1 MDLQGKLL
9 LAFIFII
16 LHEFSHYL
24 IAKKMGS
31 NIVNFKIHPLG
42 ATLEIEDYEG
52 IEINDEI
59 LICLAGPLFN
69 IIISIIALIFMM
81 IYDDLFFKN
90 VLEVNL
96 VLGILNLMPAHPLD
110 GAKIL
115 RALLSKVYMY
125 KKAHKIVMVVSFIC
139 STSILAVGVMLVPKG
154 ISNINIIV
162 LGVFMIYT
170 TYSTKERTMY
180 IVLDQIIKKN
190 NRFKQMRYIEN
201 RDVSVYFKE
210 DFLKLLSMV
219 ERDKFNT
226 FHVLNENMEYLYDIR
241 EDEVVEILKTKGNMS
256 LEKYN
261 NIRLD
266 LDEVLTKPEC

>member
-1 MDLQGKLL
+1 M
-9 LAFIFII
+9 AFIFII

-24 IAKKMGS
+24 IAKKLGGS
-31 NIVNFKIHPLG
+31 IVNFKVHPLG

-59 LICLAGPLFN
+59 LICLAGPVFN
-69 IIISIIALIFMM
+69 ILTGLVSYILMKIYGDALFRS
-81 IYDDLFFKN
+81 
-90 VLEVNL
+90 VLEINL

-125 KKAHKIVMVVSFIC
+125 KKAHKIVMIISFIFS
-139 STSILAVGVMLVPKG
+139 STVLVFGALLVPKG
-154 ISNINIIV
+154 IQNINLVI
-162 LGVFMIYT
+162 LGAFMIYT

-180 IVLDQIIKKN
+180 IVLDQIISKN
-190 NRFKQMRYIEN
+190 KRFKQLRYIEN

-210 DFLKLLSMV
+210 DFIKLLSMI

-226 FHVLNENMEYLYDIR
+226 FHVLNDKMEYLYDLR
-241 EDEVVEILKTKGNMS
+241 EDEVVEILKTDGNMT
-256 LEKYN
+256 
-261 NIRLD
+261 
-266 LDEVLTKPEC
+266 LDEYYERVVK